1 MTRGVACDNDYA
13 SHPSTALQFTCA
25 VVRPSVGQPS
35 DKGSMVSYCSAGSGD
50 EAKAFKVVF
59 VRKAVDNDQVI
70 EHIGDFCGPADW
82 QGFLPG
88 QQVLLKVDEV
98 VRLVNARLH
107 SAGHAIDAA
116 MQRCGIFSQL
126 KATKGYHF
134 SDGPYVEYQGSISE
148 AQLATLPVDLN
159 NEMQRIIRESIPTTV
174 ELMDNASAGSVCG
187 CDTSSYPPRVR
198 VVSLAGV
205 SIPCGGTD
213 RCCCCCYCCIPCLM
227 TLIA

>member
-13 SHPSTALQFTCA
+13 SHPSTVLQFTCA
-25 VVRPSVGQPS
+25 AVRPSVGQPS

-50 EAKAFKVVF
+50 EVKAFKVVF
-59 VRKAVDNDQVI
+59 VRKATDNDQVI
-70 EHIGDFCGPADW
+70 EHIGDFCGQADW

-88 QQVLLKVDEV
+88 QQVLLKVDEE

-148 AQLATLPVDLN
+148 AQLGTLPVDLN
-159 NEMQRIIRESIPTTV
+159 NEMQRIISESIPTTV

-213 RCCCCCYCCIPCLM
+213 RCCCYCCIPCLM
-227 TLIA
+227 TSLA